1 MANKVS
7 NKYDPTRHRIKK
19 RTSIGAGT
27 LSRPNNKHKRRN
39 FKKYRGQGR
48 PQMSY
53 VITQSD
59 TIFVKDL
66 DEIDIMTD
74 PDTEE
79 ASCFETYEEAAMYL
93 MYMGVRQLSGSFP
106 FNINIAR
113 LQ

>member
-48 PQMSY
+48 P
-53 VITQSD
+53 
-59 TIFVKDL
+59 
-66 DEIDIMTD
+66 
-74 PDTEE
+74 
-79 ASCFETYEEAAMYL
+79 
-93 MYMGVRQLSGSFP
+93 
-106 FNINIAR
+106 
-113 LQ
+113 